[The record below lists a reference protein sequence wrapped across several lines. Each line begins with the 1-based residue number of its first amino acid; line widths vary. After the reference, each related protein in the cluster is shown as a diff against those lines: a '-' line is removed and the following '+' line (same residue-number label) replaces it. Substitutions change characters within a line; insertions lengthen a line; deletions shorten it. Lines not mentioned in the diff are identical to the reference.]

1 MTLRLFI
8 YILLC
13 CLSQIGSAASEV
25 TWKQTIDA
33 VSNSIVSIKIDSPRA
48 FDTAWKSSSQ
58 ATGFVVDSEQGIILT
73 NRHVVNPGPVRAEAL
88 FSNNEE
94 VELTPIYRDPVH
106 DFGFF
111 RYDPGDLKHIKSR
124 ALYLDSSGAKVGQDI
139 RVIGN
144 DAGEK
149 LSILAGIIARTDR
162 PAPDYGRGNYN
173 DFNTSY
179 IQAASSTSG
188 GSSGSPVINILGEV
202 VALNA
207 GANNSAASSYFLP
220 LQRVKRALDLLRD
233 NQSVKRG
240 TLQTEFSRLTY
251 DQLKGLGLAPDTE
264 ALFWGKDKDLG
275 GLLVV
280 KKVIKGSPIY
290 KFIKPGDILKSIN
303 GLPVNGFIELA
314 SVLDES
320 VGHNISIEMERGGQN
335 INISVEVSDLHQ
347 ITPNAYLTFGGAVVN
362 DFSYQQARHYNRA
375 IKGVY
380 VADPGY
386 TLSKSAIPAGAVI
399 IEADGKNIDNLI
411 DFEEHLSNLNHGD
424 ITNIRYVKYTDPI
437 NSVLRPIEIDQQWFS
452 TEYCEINQDGNWPCR
467 DINIQVVDKDKK
479 IESTFFNDYKD
490 FRKNAIAPSL
500 VHVNFDLPYPIAG
513 IVERH
518 YYGTGLIID
527 KDKGLIIVDRNTV
540 PLSMGEVKLTFAGS
554 LEIPGKIEYIHPLHN
569 FALLSYKTE
578 SIGDTPVREATFN
591 NSELKQGDQSWLVGL
606 KANHQLFYQN
616 AVVASVDSL
625 LLPASRSF
633 LDTNIEVIDLIN
645 TPDDIYGVLA
655 NERGHVSAL
664 WSSFAYRSRG
674 ESYQINR
681 GISAELISDFID
693 QIEHNRPLYSLE
705 IQLNYIPLF
714 AARKLGLNDDWVS
727 KYESL
732 DKTERRL
739 LIVKNS
745 IAGSPASRLIKNGD
759 ILLSIDDKLISS
771 FRDYEKASQ
780 KKNVKIKLWRENQFK
795 EITVSTVVLNGDGV
809 DDVFFWAGA
818 HLHKPHRALNQMG
831 IGAEGVYVAFNN
843 YGSPA
848 TRYGLNAG
856 QRIVA
861 VDDVATPNLTSF
873 KKQVIGRKDRSS
885 LRLRTISW
893 NGEPNIVTLKLDNKY
908 WPTFEI
914 KKSNTEW
921 KRNPVN

>member
-1 MTLRLFI
+1 MSLRLFVFI
-8 YILLC
+8 FLC
-13 CLSQIGSAASEV
+13 FISKMGFSANEI
-25 TWKQTIDA
+25 TWNQTIDA
-33 VSNSIVSIKIDSPRA
+33 VSDSIVSIKIDNPRA
-48 FDTAWKSSSQ
+48 FDTEWKSSSQ
-58 ATGFVVDSEQGIILT
+58 ATGFVVDSKQGIILT
-73 NRHVVNPGPVRAEAL
+73 NRHVVSPGPVRAEAL

-111 RYDPGDLKHIKSR
+111 RYDPKNLKHIKPR
-124 ALYLDSSGAKVGQDI
+124 ALHLDPSGVRVGQDI

-149 LSILAGIIARTDR
+149 LSILAGIIARVDR

-173 DFNTSY
+173 DFNTFY

-220 LQRVKRALDLLRD
+220 LQRVKRALGLLKNNR
-233 NQSVKRG
+233 SVKRG

-251 DQLKGLGLAPDTE
+251 DQLKKLDMTSATE
-264 ALFWGKDKDLG
+264 SLFWSKGKVG
-275 GLLVV
+275 GLLAV
-280 KKVIKGSPIY
+280 KRVIKESPIY

-303 GLPVNGFIELA
+303 GMLVNDFIELA
-314 SVLDES
+314 AVLDEN
-320 VGHNISIEMERGGQN
+320 VGRSISIDIERGGQN
-335 INISVEVSDLHQ
+335 INFSVEVSDLHQ
-347 ITPNAYLTFGGAVVN
+347 ITPNAYLTFGGAVIN

-399 IEADGKNIDNLI
+399 IGADGKNINNLI
-411 DFEEHLSNLNHGD
+411 DFEKHLLNLNHED
-424 ITNIRYVKYTDPI
+424 ITNIRYVKYSDPI
-437 NSVLRPIEIDQQWFS
+437 NSVLRPIEIDQQWFAN
-452 TEYCEINQDGNWPCR
+452 EYCEINQDGYWPCR
-467 DINIQVVDKDKK
+467 DINIQMVNKDEK
-479 IESTFFNDYKD
+479 IESTFFSDYKD
-490 FRKNAIAPSL
+490 FRKNAIAPAL
-500 VHVNFDLPYPIAG
+500 VHVNFDLPYPVAG
-513 IVERH
+513 IIDRH

-569 FALLSYKTE
+569 FALLSYKTK
-578 SIGDTPVREATFN
+578 SIGDTPVREATL
-591 NSELKQGDQSWLVGL
+591 NSNELKEGDQSWLVGL
-606 KANHQLFYQN
+606 KTDHQLFYQS
-616 AVVASVDSL
+616 AVVASVDPL
-625 LLPASRSF
+625 MLPASRSF

-645 TPDDIYGVLA
+645 SPEDIYGVLA
-655 NERGHVSAL
+655 NESGHVSAL

-674 ESYQINR
+674 ESYQTNR

-693 QIEHNRPLYSLE
+693 QIKNNRPLYSLE

-732 DKTERRL
+732 NKTERRL

-745 IAGSPASRLIKNGD
+745 IAGSPASRIIKNGD
-759 ILLSIDDKLISS
+759 ILLSIDGKLISS

-780 KKNVKIKLWRENQFK
+780 KKNVQIKLWRENQFK
-795 EITVSTVVLNGDGV
+795 EVTVSTVALNGEGI

-818 HLHKPHRALNQMG
+818 HLHKPHRALNQRG
-831 IGAEGVYVAFNN
+831 IEAEGVYVAFNN

-861 VDDVATPNLTSF
+861 VDDVATPDLISF
-873 KKQVIGRKDRSS
+873 KKEVIGRKDRSS

-893 NGEPNIVTLKLDNKY
+893 NGEPNMVTLKLDNKY
-908 WPTFEI
+908 WPPFEI
-914 KKSNTEW
+914 KKSNKEW

>member
-1 MTLRLFI
+1 MGF
-8 YILLC
+8 
-13 CLSQIGSAASEV
+13 SANEI
-25 TWKQTIDA
+25 TWNQTIDA
-33 VSNSIVSIKIDSPRA
+33 VSDSIVSIKIDNPRA
-48 FDTAWKSSSQ
+48 FDTEWKSSSQ
-58 ATGFVVDSEQGIILT
+58 ATGFVVDSKQGIILT
-73 NRHVVNPGPVRAEAL
+73 NRHVVSPGPVRAEAL

-111 RYDPGDLKHIKSR
+111 RYDPKNLKHIKPR
-124 ALYLDSSGAKVGQDI
+124 ALHLDPSGVRVGQDI

-149 LSILAGIIARTDR
+149 LSILAGIIARVDR

-173 DFNTSY
+173 DFNTFY

-220 LQRVKRALDLLRD
+220 LQRVKRALGLLKNNR
-233 NQSVKRG
+233 SVKRG

-251 DQLKGLGLAPDTE
+251 DQLKKLDMTSATE
-264 ALFWGKDKDLG
+264 SLFWSKGKVG
-275 GLLVV
+275 GLLAV
-280 KKVIKGSPIY
+280 KRVIKESPIY

-303 GLPVNGFIELA
+303 GMLVNDFIELA
-314 SVLDES
+314 AVLDEN
-320 VGHNISIEMERGGQN
+320 VGRSISIDIERGGQN
-335 INISVEVSDLHQ
+335 INFSVEVSDLHQ
-347 ITPNAYLTFGGAVVN
+347 ITPNAYLTFGGAVIN

-399 IEADGKNIDNLI
+399 IGADGKNIDNLI
-411 DFEEHLSNLNHGD
+411 DFERHLLNLNHED
-424 ITNIRYVKYTDPI
+424 ITNIRYVKYSDPI
-437 NSVLRPIEIDQQWFS
+437 NSVLRPIEIDQQWFAN
-452 TEYCEINQDGNWPCR
+452 EYCEINQDGYWPCR
-467 DINIQVVDKDKK
+467 DINIQMVNKDEK
-479 IESTFFNDYKD
+479 IESTFFSDYKD
-490 FRKNAIAPSL
+490 FRKNAIAPAL
-500 VHVNFDLPYPIAG
+500 VHVNFDLPYPVAG
-513 IVERH
+513 IVDRH

-569 FALLSYKTE
+569 FALLSYKTK
-578 SIGDTPVREATFN
+578 SIGDTPVREATL
-591 NSELKQGDQSWLVGL
+591 NSNELKEGDQSWLVGL
-606 KANHQLFYQN
+606 KTDHQLFYQS
-616 AVVASVDSL
+616 AVVASVDPL
-625 LLPASRSF
+625 MLPASRSF

-645 TPDDIYGVLA
+645 SPEDIYGVLA
-655 NERGHVSAL
+655 NESGHVSAL

-674 ESYQINR
+674 ESYQTNR

-693 QIEHNRPLYSLE
+693 QIKNNRPLYSLE

-732 DKTERRL
+732 NKTERRL

-745 IAGSPASRLIKNGD
+745 IAGSPASRIIKNGD
-759 ILLSIDDKLISS
+759 ILLSIDGKLISS

-780 KKNVKIKLWRENQFK
+780 KKNVQIKLWRENQFK
-795 EITVSTVVLNGDGV
+795 EVTVSTVVLNGEGI

-818 HLHKPHRALNQMG
+818 HLHKPHRALNQRG
-831 IGAEGVYVAFNN
+831 IEAEGVYVAFNN

-861 VDDVATPNLTSF
+861 VDDVATPDLISF
-873 KKQVIGRKDRSS
+873 KKEVIGRKDRSS

-893 NGEPNIVTLKLDNKY
+893 NGEPNMVTLKLDNKY
-908 WPTFEI
+908 WPPFEI
-914 KKSNTEW
+914 KKSNKEW